1 MKVICDKCK
10 VVYHFDEY
18 KLNPEGALFRCFNCH
33 HVFTVR
39 PEQSTGLQYQDQS
52 KEKGTIDTQKAVVS
66 EKKIPDQEM
75 DKIPTRISTEQT
87 KDKEAP
93 EISKD
98 QIRDKQASEISK
110 DQIRDKQASEI
121 SKDQTR
127 ESTQSKIS
135 MFSNIKGDFSG
146 SLSAAIITLPMAI
159 GYGIIAFAPIGIH
172 FAPQAALLGIYTTIF
187 GAFIAALLGGTP
199 LQITGPKAPLTLILS
214 TLIASLC
221 TKIPG
226 TIENREVII
235 VGLAA
240 LCVGSAGIFQVL
252 FGVLRLGNLIKFVPF
267 PVISGF
273 MNGIAILLI
282 VKQLKPLIG
291 MERHVSV
298 LKLLTDLTSFQP
310 VTLAVGLTT
319 IIVLF
324 LAKKYNKIKIIPAS
338 LMGLGSGTCLYYIFN
353 LFVPPKMMGPI
364 VGSINVEFPT
374 PDIFYYFWKASHQ
387 VQLWDYIPDIIITAF
402 VLGLLGSMESLLSS
416 VVSDNLTDSR
426 HNSTQELVGQGIA
439 NISCACFGA
448 LPAAGS
454 VPRSLASFNAGG
466 RTRLAGMF
474 CGCVIFVVIMSIGK
488 LVGKIPMA
496 AIAGIIT
503 SVGIS
508 MFDSWTISLIK
519 KLSAPKEQR
528 RVALVN
534 LLITLTVAAVTVSI
548 NLIVAVGIGVAI
560 ASGLFMSKM
569 GKSIIKRKYYG
580 NQFHSKRMRSLTDSD
595 LLEKEGRKIVVFEL
609 QGPLFFGS
617 AENLSNQIEEAIETS
632 NYCIIDMKRVTEID
646 STGANILTQLKRT
659 FEKNKQHLLFTYL
672 KNNEKLWS
680 FLEIMDIS
688 QQLSN
693 LRFFTDTDAA
703 LEWSEDNLLEN
714 LPQLTGARNEV
725 RLEEMDIVNGFT
737 AKELEVLKKRLYC
750 ETYKEGEPIFHEGDP
765 GRDMYFLTKGS
776 VSVKIRLRERNQLKR
791 IFTFNSGVI
800 FGEVA
805 LLDGKPRSADI
816 WTEEETEVYRLSLD
830 AFNVFRKDNPEIAIK
845 LIQNMARTLT
855 RHLRRSSDE
864 VRALEDS

>member
-1 MKVICDKCK
+1 MKVICEKCQ

-18 KLNPEGALFRCFNCH
+18 KLNPEGALFRCFNCLN
-33 HVFTVR
+33 VFLVK
-39 PEQSTGLQYQDQS
+39 PENLAEPPVEKS
-52 KEKGTIDTQKAVVS
+52 KTSAEPPVEKPKMSAEPPVKKPKKLADPPIKADLNKTDTS
-66 EKKIPDQEM
+66 NELKKPVIETDMNDPPKRVE
-75 DKIPTRISTEQT
+75 TEQKT
-87 KDKEAP
+87 SVQT
-93 EISKD
+93 SKP
-98 QIRDKQASEISK
+98 AF
-110 DQIRDKQASEI
+110 ANV
-121 SKDQTR
+121 
-127 ESTQSKIS
+127 S
-135 MFSNIKGDFSG
+135 MFSNVKGDFSG
-146 SLSAAIITLPMAI
+146 AISAAIITLPMAI

-187 GAFIAALLGGTP
+187 GAFIAALFGGTP

-214 TLIASLC
+214 TLIAGLC

-226 TIENREVII
+226 TIENRDIII

-240 LCVGSAGIFQVL
+240 LCVGSAGIFQIL

-282 VKQLKPLIG
+282 IKQIKPLIG
-291 MERHVSV
+291 MARHVSV
-298 LKLLTDLTSFQP
+298 LAILSDFTAFQP

-324 LAKKYNKIKIIPAS
+324 LSKKYNKIKIIPAS
-338 LMGLGSGTCLYYIFN
+338 LMGLGSGTCLYYVFK
-353 LFVPPKMMGPI
+353 LFVPPDMMGPI

-374 PDIFYYFWKASHQ
+374 PDLFFHFWGASHQ
-387 VQLWDYIPDIIITAF
+387 IQIWDYIPDVIITAF

-426 HNSTQELVGQGIA
+426 HDSKRELIGQGVA

-448 LPAAGS
+448 LPGAGS

-474 CGCVIFVVIMSIGK
+474 CGCVIFVVIMSIGT

-508 MFDSWTISLIK
+508 LFDSWTLSLIK
-519 KLSAPKEQR
+519 KLTAPKEQR

-580 NQFHSKRMRSLTDSD
+580 NQFHSKRMRSLADSD
-595 LLEKEGRKIVVFEL
+595 LLEKEGKKIVLFEL

-617 AENLSNQIEEAIETS
+617 AENLSTQIEASMEKS
-632 NYCIIDMKRVTEID
+632 QYCIIDMKRVTEID
-646 STGANILTQLKRT
+646 STGANILTQLKRS
-659 FEKNKQHLLFTYL
+659 FEKSKKHLLFTYL
-672 KNNEKLWS
+672 KTNETLWG
-680 FLEIMDIS
+680 FLQIMDIS
-688 QQLSN
+688 QQLDD
-693 LRFFTDTDAA
+693 LRFFSDTDAA

-725 RLEEMDIVNGFT
+725 LLEEMDIVNGFT
-737 AKELEVLKKRLYC
+737 PDEMEVLKKRLHQ
-750 ETYKEGEPIFHEGDP
+750 ETYKEGDPIFHEGDP

-816 WTEEETEVYRLSLD
+816 WSEEDTEVYRLSLD
-830 AFNVFRKDNPEIAIK
+830 DFNVFRRKNPEIAIK

>member
-1 MKVICDKCK
+1 MNVICEKCK

-33 HVFTVR
+33 HVFTVK
-39 PEQSTGLQYQDQS
+39 PASPTGLQDQDGS
-52 KEKGTIDTQKAVVS
+52 KEKDRIDPQKAVVTKKKAS
-66 EKKIPDQEM
+66 DQTKENIPPNISRDSGKENIPPNISRDSGKEKIP
-75 DKIPTRISTEQT
+75 PN
-87 KDKEAP
+87 
-93 EISKD
+93 
-98 QIRDKQASEISK
+98 
-110 DQIRDKQASEI
+110 
-121 SKDQTR
+121 
-127 ESTQSKIS
+127 IS
-135 MFSNIKGDFSG
+135 MFSNLKGDFSG

-187 GAFIAALLGGTP
+187 GAFIAAFLGGTP

-221 TKIPG
+221 VKIPG
-226 TIENREVII
+226 TVENREIII

-240 LCVGSAGIFQVL
+240 LCVASAGIFQVL

-291 MERHVSV
+291 MDRHVSV
-298 LKLLTDLTSFQP
+298 LKLLSDLSSFQP

-338 LMGLGSGTCLYYIFN
+338 LMGLGSGTCLYYVIN
-353 LFVPPKMMGPI
+353 LFVPSNMMGPI

-374 PDIFYYFWKASHQ
+374 PDIFYFFWKASYQ
-387 VQLWDYIPDIIITAF
+387 IQLWEYIPDIVITAF

-416 VVSDNLTDSR
+416 VVSDNLTDSH

-448 LPAAGS
+448 LPCAGS
-454 VPRSLASFNAGG
+454 VPRSLASYNAGG
-466 RTRLAGMF
+466 RTRLAGML

-519 KLSAPKEQR
+519 KLTAPKEQR

-569 GKSIIKRKYYG
+569 GKSIIKRKYFG

-595 LLEKEGRKIVVFEL
+595 LLEKEGKKIVVFEL

-617 AENLSNQIEEAIETS
+617 AENLSNQIEEAIEKS

-659 FEKNKQHLLFTYL
+659 FEKNKKHLLFTYL

-680 FLEIMDIS
+680 FLEVMDIS
-688 QQLSN
+688 QQLEN
-693 LRFFTDTDAA
+693 LRFFPDTDAA

-725 RLEEMDIVNGFT
+725 RLEDMDIVNGFT
-737 AKELEVLKKRLYC
+737 ADELEVLKKRLYC
-750 ETYKEGEPIFHEGDP
+750 ETYNEGDPIFYEGDP

-816 WTEEETEVYRLSLD
+816 WSEENTEVYRLSLD
-830 AFNVFRKDNPEIAIK
+830 DFNVFRKENPEIAIK

>member
-1 MKVICDKCK
+1 MKVICEKCQ
-10 VVYHFDEY
+10 VLYHFDEY
-18 KLNPEGALFRCFNCH
+18 KINPEGALFRCFNCQY
-33 HVFTVR
+33 VFTIQ
-39 PEQSTGLQYQDQS
+39 PEISTDLHEIDSTNESGPPEKPKKLQDDTTQEVETDHKQQ
-52 KEKGTIDTQKAVVS
+52 TIVS
-66 EKKIPDQEM
+66 EKKAITQA
-75 DKIPTRISTEQT
+75 KNQSS
-87 KDKEAP
+87 
-93 EISKD
+93 SKTS
-98 QIRDKQASEISK
+98 I
-110 DQIRDKQASEI
+110 
-121 SKDQTR
+121 
-127 ESTQSKIS
+127 
-135 MFSNIKGDFSG
+135 FSNIKGDFSG
-146 SLSAAIITLPMAI
+146 SISAAIITLPMAI
-159 GYGIIAFAPIGIH
+159 GYGIIAFAPLGIH

-226 TIENREVII
+226 TLENRDIII
-235 VGLAA
+235 VGLTA

-282 VKQLKPLIG
+282 IKQVKPLIG
-291 MERHVSV
+291 MDQHVSV
-298 LKLLTDLTSFQP
+298 LQVLFDMSAFQP

-353 LFVPPKMMGPI
+353 LFVPHEMMGPI

-374 PDIFYYFWKASHQ
+374 PDIFFHFWYVSHQ
-387 VQLWDYIPDIIITAF
+387 IQIWDYIPDIIITAF

-448 LPAAGS
+448 LPGAGS

-466 RTRLAGMF
+466 RTRLAGML

-508 MFDSWTISLIK
+508 LFDSWTISLIK
-519 KLSAPKEQR
+519 KLTAPKEQR

-569 GKSIIKRKYYG
+569 GKSIIKRKYHG

-595 LLEKEGRKIVVFEL
+595 LLEQEGRKIVVFEL

-617 AENLSNQIEEAIETS
+617 AENLSTQIEEAIETS

-659 FEKNKQHLLFTYL
+659 FDKNKKHLLFTYL
-672 KNNEKLWS
+672 KNNETLWG
-680 FLEIMDIS
+680 FLQIMDIS
-688 QQLSN
+688 QQLDD
-693 LRFFTDTDAA
+693 LRFFSDTDAA
-703 LEWSEDNLLEN
+703 LEWSEDDLLSN

-725 RLEEMDIVNGFT
+725 CLEDMDIVNGFT
-737 AKELEVLKKRLYC
+737 SNELDVLKKRLYL

-816 WTEEETEVYRLSLD
+816 WSEEDAEVYRLSLD
-830 AFNVFRKDNPEIAIK
+830 DFNVFRRENPEIAIK

>member
-1 MKVICDKCK
+1 M
-10 VVYHFDEY
+10 
-18 KLNPEGALFRCFNCH
+18 FRCFNCH
-33 HVFTVR
+33 HVFTVK
-39 PEQSTGLQYQDQS
+39 PE
-52 KEKGTIDTQKAVVS
+52 IF
-66 EKKIPDQEM
+66 KKIQHPDEVEKSDKAEKQETVATDM
-75 DKIPTRISTEQT
+75 QKSVDSVT
-87 KDKEAP
+87 P
-93 EISKD
+93 ESDSPEKRTSD
-98 QIRDKQASEISK
+98 QKQKSVSN
-110 DQIRDKQASEI
+110 
-121 SKDQTR
+121 
-127 ESTQSKIS
+127 KIS
-135 MFSNIKGDFSG
+135 IFSNIKGDFSG

-226 TIENREVII
+226 TMENRDIII
-235 VGLAA
+235 VGLSA

-291 MERHVSV
+291 MDRHVSV
-298 LKLLTDLTSFQP
+298 LKIFTDLSSFQP

-324 LAKKYNKIKIIPAS
+324 LTKKYNKIKIIPAS
-338 LMGLGSGTCLYYIFN
+338 LMGLGSGTCLYYIIA
-353 LFVPPKMMGPI
+353 LFVPKEMMGPI
-364 VGSINVEFPT
+364 VGNINVEFPT
-374 PDIFYYFWKASHQ
+374 PDIFFHFLKASHQ
-387 VQLWDYIPDIIITAF
+387 IQIWEYIPDIVITAF

-448 LPAAGS
+448 LPGAGS

-466 RTRLAGMF
+466 RTRMAGML
-474 CGCVIFVVIMSIGK
+474 CGGVIFVVIMSIGK
-488 LVGKIPMA
+488 FVGKIPMA

-508 MFDSWTISLIK
+508 LFDSWTLSLIK
-519 KLSAPKEQR
+519 KLTAPKEQR

-569 GKSIIKRKYYG
+569 GKSIIKRKYDG
-580 NQFHSKRMRSLTDSD
+580 SQFHSKRMRSLADSE
-595 LLEKEGRKIVVFEL
+595 LLEKEGKRIVVFEL

-617 AENLSNQIEEAIETS
+617 AENLSTQIEEAIETAT
-632 NYCIIDMKRVTEID
+632 YCIIDMKRVTEID

-659 FEKNKQHLLFTYL
+659 FEKNQKHLLFTFL
-672 KNNEKLWS
+672 KNSQTLWG
-680 FLEIMDIS
+680 FLEIMDIT
-688 QQLSN
+688 QQLEN
-693 LRFFTDTDAA
+693 LRFFSDTDSA
-703 LEWSEDNLLEN
+703 LEWSEDDLLAN
-714 LPQLTGARNEV
+714 LPQRIGARNEV
-725 RLEEMDIVNGFT
+725 CFEEMDIVNGFT
-737 AKELEVLKKRLYC
+737 PDELQVLKTKLFC
-750 ETYKEGEPIFHEGDP
+750 ETYKEGDSIFREGDP

-791 IFTFNSGVI
+791 IFTFTSGVI

-816 WTEEETEVYRLSLD
+816 WSEEDTEVYRLSLD
-830 AFNVFRKDNPEIAIK
+830 AFDELRGENPEIAIK

>member
-1 MKVICDKCK
+1 MKVNCEKCQ

-18 KLNPEGALFRCFNCH
+18 KLNPEGALFRCFNCL
-33 HVFTVR
+33 HVFTV
-39 PEQSTGLQYQDQS
+39 
-52 KEKGTIDTQKAVVS
+52 K
-66 EKKIPDQEM
+66 
-75 DKIPTRISTEQT
+75 
-87 KDKEAP
+87 P
-93 EISKD
+93 EISKKIQTTNPVEKSD
-98 QIRDKQASEISK
+98 KTEKQQTVATDKQKTVASVATDKQKTVDAVTTDKQQKTDSVASEKRSS
-110 DQIRDKQASEI
+110 DKRF
-121 SKDQTR
+121 KPVPK
-127 ESTQSKIS
+127 KIS

-146 SLSAAIITLPMAI
+146 SISAAIITLPMAI

-226 TIENREVII
+226 TLENRDVII

-240 LCVGSAGIFQVL
+240 LCVGSAGLFQVL

-291 MERHVSV
+291 MARNVSV
-298 LKLLTDLTSFQP
+298 FKIFTDLSSFQP

-338 LMGLGSGTCLYYIFN
+338 LMGLGSGTCLYYIIAA
-353 LFVPPKMMGPI
+353 FVPKEMMGPI

-374 PDIFYYFWKASHQ
+374 PDIFFHFMKASHQ
-387 VQLWDYIPDIIITAF
+387 IQIWDYIPDIVITAF

-448 LPAAGS
+448 LPGAGS

-466 RTRLAGMF
+466 RTRMAGML
-474 CGCVIFVVIMSIGK
+474 CGGVIFVVIMSIGK
-488 LVGKIPMA
+488 FVGKIPMA

-508 MFDSWTISLIK
+508 LFDSWTLSLIK
-519 KLSAPKEQR
+519 KLTAPKEQR

-569 GKSIIKRKYYG
+569 GKSIIKRKYLG
-580 NQFHSKRMRSLTDSD
+580 NQFHSKRMRSLADSD
-595 LLEKEGRKIVVFEL
+595 LLEKEGHRIVVFEL

-617 AENLSNQIEEAIETS
+617 AENLSTQIEEAIETAT
-632 NYCIIDMKRVTEID
+632 YCIIDMKRVTEID

-659 FEKNKQHLLFTYL
+659 FEKSKKHLVFTFL
-672 KNNEKLWS
+672 KNSQTLWG
-680 FLEIMDIS
+680 FLEIMDIT
-688 QQLSN
+688 QQLEN
-693 LRFFTDTDAA
+693 LRFFSDTDAA
-703 LEWSEDNLLEN
+703 LEWSEDDLLAN
-714 LPQLTGARNEV
+714 LPQRIGARNEV
-725 RLEEMDIVNGFT
+725 CLEEMDIVNGFT
-737 AKELEVLKKRLYC
+737 PKELEVLKKKLYC
-750 ETYKEGEPIFHEGDP
+750 ETYKEGDTIFREGDT

-791 IFTFNSGVI
+791 IFTFTSGVI

-816 WTEEETEVYRLSLD
+816 WSEEDTEVYRLSLEH
-830 AFNVFRKDNPEIAIK
+830 FNYFRKENPEIAIK

>member
-1 MKVICDKCK
+1 MKTICEKCQ
-10 VVYHFDEY
+10 VEYQFDEE
-18 KLNPEGALFRCFNCH
+18 KLNPNGALFRCFNCH
-33 HVFTVR
+33 HVFTIR
-39 PEQSTGLQYQDQS
+39 PEKNPDLSDQDQM
-52 KEKGTIDTQKAVVS
+52 T
-66 EKKIPDQEM
+66 DQEQVKSS
-75 DKIPTRISTEQT
+75 DCSEEIKTETFANETCRQ
-87 KDKEAP
+87 P
-93 EISKD
+93 V
-98 QIRDKQASEISK
+98 
-110 DQIRDKQASEI
+110 
-121 SKDQTR
+121 
-127 ESTQSKIS
+127 ESAENLS

-146 SLSAAIITLPMAI
+146 SISAAIITLPMAI

-187 GAFIAALLGGTP
+187 GAFIAAFLGGTP

-226 TIENREVII
+226 TLENRDIII

-252 FGVLRLGNLIKFVPF
+252 FGILRLGNLIKFVPF

-291 MERHVSV
+291 MDSHQSV
-298 LKLLTDLTSFQP
+298 LKIFSDMSSFQP

-324 LAKKYNKIKIIPAS
+324 LAKKYNKVKIIPAS
-338 LMGLGSGTCLYYIFN
+338 LMGLGSGTCLYYAIG
-353 LFVPPKMMGPI
+353 LYVPHEMMGPI

-374 PDIFYYFWKASHQ
+374 PDLFFNFFAVSHQ
-387 VQLWDYIPDIIITAF
+387 IQILDYAPDIVITAF

-426 HNSTQELVGQGIA
+426 HNSTQELVGQGVA

-448 LPAAGS
+448 LPGAGS
-454 VPRSLASFNAGG
+454 IPRSLASFNAGG
-466 RTRLAGMF
+466 RTRLSGML
-474 CGCVIFVVIMSIGK
+474 CGCVIFVVIMCIGK

-508 MFDSWTISLIK
+508 LFDSWTLSLFK
-519 KLSAPKEQR
+519 KLTAPKEQR

-569 GKSIIKRKYYG
+569 GKSIIKRSYSG
-580 NQFHSKRMRSLTDSD
+580 NQFHSKRMRSLADSE
-595 LLEKEGRKIVVFEL
+595 LLENEGQRIILFEL

-617 AENLSNQIEEAIETS
+617 AENLSTQIETAIEIAD
-632 NYCIIDMKRVTEID
+632 YCIIDMKRVTEID
-646 STGANILTQLKRT
+646 STGANILTQLKRS
-659 FEKNKQHLLFTYL
+659 FEKNKKHLLFTFL
-672 KNNEKLWS
+672 KNNETLWG
-680 FLEIMDIS
+680 FLQIMDIS
-688 QQLSN
+688 QELDD
-693 LRFFTDTDAA
+693 LRFFSDTDAA
-703 LEWSEDNLLEN
+703 LEWSEDHLLEN
-714 LPQLTGARNEV
+714 LPQRTGARNEV
-725 RLEEMDIVNGFT
+725 LLEEMEIVNGFT
-737 AKELEVLKKRLYC
+737 ADELDVLKKRLKC
-750 ETYKEGEPIFHEGDP
+750 ETYEAGEPIFREGDP

-776 VSVKIRLRERNQLKR
+776 VSVKIRLPERNQLKR

-805 LLDGKPRSADI
+805 LLDGQPRSADV
-816 WTEEETEVYRLSLD
+816 WSDEDTEVYRLSLD
-830 AFNVFRKDNPEIAIK
+830 DFNVFRRKNPEIAIK

-855 RHLRRSSDE
+855 RHLRRSSNE

>member
-1 MKVICDKCK
+1 MKVICEKCQ
-10 VVYHFDEY
+10 VEYRFDES
-18 KLNPEGALFRCFNCH
+18 KLNPEGAKFRCFNCH
-33 HVFTVR
+33 HVFTIK
-39 PEQSTGLQYQDQS
+39 PEISTDFQ
-52 KEKGTIDTQKAVVS
+52 
-66 EKKIPDQEM
+66 EKKITEESDTQNNQKTVVS
-75 DKIPTRISTEQT
+75 DKITESQ
-87 KDKEAP
+87 E
-93 EISKD
+93 D
-98 QIRDKQASEISK
+98 QAL
-110 DQIRDKQASEI
+110 
-121 SKDQTR
+121 TG
-127 ESTQSKIS
+127 KIS

-221 TKIPG
+221 IKIPG
-226 TIENREVII
+226 TLENREIII

-240 LCVGSAGIFQVL
+240 LCVGTAGIFQVL

-291 MERHVSV
+291 MDSHVSV
-298 LKLLTDLTSFQP
+298 LKIVTDMSLFQP

-338 LMGLGSGTCLYYIFN
+338 LMGLGSGTCLYYIMS
-353 LFVPPKMMGPI
+353 LFVPSEMMGPI
-364 VGSINVEFPT
+364 VGRINMEFPT
-374 PDIFYYFWKASHQ
+374 PDIFFHFWGACHQ
-387 VQLWDYIPDIIITAF
+387 IQLWDYIPDIVITAF

-439 NISCACFGA
+439 NITCSFFGA
-448 LPAAGS
+448 LPGAGS

-466 RTRLAGMF
+466 RTRMAGML

-488 LVGKIPMA
+488 FVGKIPMA

-508 MFDSWTISLIK
+508 LFDSWTFSLIK
-519 KLSAPKEQR
+519 KLTAPKEQR

-595 LLEKEGRKIVVFEL
+595 LLEKEGEKIVVFEL

-617 AENLSNQIEEAIETS
+617 AENLSTQIEEAIENA

-659 FEKNKQHLLFTYL
+659 FEKSKKHLLFTYL
-672 KNNEKLWS
+672 KNSKTLWG
-680 FLEIMDIS
+680 FLEIMDIT
-688 QQLSN
+688 QQLED
-693 LRFFTDTDAA
+693 LRFFSDTDAA
-703 LEWSEDNLLEN
+703 LEWSEDDLLKN
-714 LPQLTGARNEV
+714 LPQKTGARNEV
-725 RLEEMDIVNGFT
+725 RLEDMDIVNGFT
-737 AKELEVLKKRLYC
+737 PTELDVLKKRLKR
-750 ETYKEGEPIFHEGDP
+750 ETYQEGKPIFHEGDP

-805 LLDGKPRSADI
+805 LLDGQPRSADI
-816 WTEEETEVYRLSLD
+816 WSEEAAEVYRLSLD
-830 AFNVFRKDNPEIAIK
+830 DFNVLRRENPEIAIK
-845 LIQNMARTLT
+845 LIQNMARALT
-855 RHLRRSSDE
+855 RHLRRSSEE